1 MTTPKNIQS
10 VTYEVEF
17 SVVGSL
23 LRGGLTAVARDVLT
37 WMKPEMF
44 TTFNLGVIYS
54 AIQRQALQDNVIDI
68 VLLNSDY
75 GQDFAMLADI
85 SYKTVSS
92 ANLSGYAE
100 KLRLFYQ
107 RREAQ
112 KIFLSVAG
120 ELNSARDEQLDNITM
135 KGLSALTQ
143 LLTRDGKVAPVDMM
157 KLIDGYVDL
166 IEKRTQP
173 TYKNQ
178 LLFTGVKDLDDK
190 LGGIGE
196 TDICIVAGR
205 AGNGKTETAIT
216 FTKNILAENGAVLF
230 FSL

>member
-1 MTTPKNIQS
+1 MTNPKNIKS

-23 LRGGLTAVARDVLT
+23 LSGGLTAVARDVLT

-44 TTFNLGVIYS
+44 DTFNLGVIYS

-75 GQDFAMLADI
+75 GQDIAMLADI
-85 SYKTVSS
+85 LRKTISS

-100 KLRLFYQ
+100 KMRLFYQ

-112 KIFLSVAG
+112 KIFLSVAS
-120 ELNSARDEQLDNITM
+120 ELNNARDEQLDNITM
-135 KGLSALTQ
+135 KGLSTLTQ

-166 IEKRTQP
+166 IE
-173 TYKNQ
+173 
-178 LLFTGVKDLDDK
+178 
-190 LGGIGE
+190 
-196 TDICIVAGR
+196 
-205 AGNGKTETAIT
+205 
-216 FTKNILAENGAVLF
+216 
-230 FSL
+230 